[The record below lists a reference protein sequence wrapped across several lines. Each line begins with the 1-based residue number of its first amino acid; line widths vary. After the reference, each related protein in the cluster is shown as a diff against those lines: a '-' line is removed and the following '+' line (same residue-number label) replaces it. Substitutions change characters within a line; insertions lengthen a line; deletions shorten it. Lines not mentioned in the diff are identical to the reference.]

1 MDVAIVGIGIHPFG
15 RTPSRTGLQQGAF
28 AAREA
33 LQDATKS
40 LEEATMWIAG
50 NAPQDPEQA
59 GAAAAPYLR
68 LMALTVI
75 AYLWSR
81 MAGEAKQQLE
91 AGQGNTP
98 LLESKIASARY
109 YFDKLLPE
117 KEWLLR
123 DISSGKDSVMALNDE
138 HWVF

>member
-1 MDVAIVGIGIHPFG
+1 M
-15 RTPSRTGLQQGAF
+15 Q
-28 AAREA
+28 
-33 LQDATKS
+33 S

-81 MAGEAKQQLE
+81 KAGVAQRQLE

-98 LLESKIASARY
+98 LLESKVVSARY
-109 YFDKLLPE
+109 YFEKLLPE
-117 KEWLLR
+117 KEWLLK
-123 DISSGKDSVMALNDE
+123 DISSGKESIMAFDDQ
-138 HWVF
+138 HWMH